1 MPLEFVSIDNHFIQD
16 EHFFAMMSVGIVVLL
31 LLCVLLQVSAVR
43 TSGQNERT
51 RSDRRQ
57 LGSDKKVKKNDM
69 SNGRQALET
78 WARSLT
84 EMDYNVTNW
93 KTKFRS
99 KTPQVFFDQYLK
111 AMSAVFGT
119 EEAHVNFALVGACD
133 GLADPTIRLR
143 FLPNKHWRAVFVEPM
158 TPNVRD
164 LTAYLTKH
172 DAIDRSLIIQA
183 ACTQICEEPTLQ
195 VERPLYEE
203 LNNNKTKEEKKD
215 IPHWLRREIGS
226 IKPKHR
232 AHARPDWV
240 LEEVR
245 CVTATDILMDWAHS
259 PKFRKDPEKKLRTVN
274 SKGQAIIRKRRP
286 HVLKIDVEGHDHEV
300 LMSFVN
306 KDTPLMELPLLI
318 EFEAKSIGKHFP
330 AAKEEM
336 EKAGYVVSDFA
347 ADGFAMLKGAKILEM
362 LGAE

>member
-1 MPLEFVSIDNHFIQD
+1 
-16 EHFFAMMSVGIVVLL
+16 MMSHIVVALL
-31 LLCVLLQVSAVR
+31 VLCVFLQVSAEQWNSVVR
-43 TSGQNERT
+43 DSL
-51 RSDRRQ
+51 RSESKRRQ
-57 LGSDKKVKKNDM
+57 LGSDKKIKKDM
-69 SNGRQALET
+69 SNGRKAMET

-84 EMDYNVTNW
+84 KQDYNVTNW
-93 KTKFRS
+93 KYKFRS
-99 KTPQVFFDQYLK
+99 KTPQVFFDQYLA
-111 AMSAVFGT
+111 AMSAVFA
-119 EEAHVNFALVGACD
+119 EEQAHVNFALVGACD

-164 LTAYLTKH
+164 LTSYLTKEG
-172 DAIDRSLIIQA
+172 AIDRSLIIHA
-183 ACTQICEEPTLQ
+183 ACTQVCEEPTLQ

-203 LNNNKTKEEKKD
+203 LNNNKTAAEKKD

-226 IKPKHR
+226 IKPKGR
-232 AHARPDWV
+232 QNARPDWV

-245 CVTATDILMDWAHS
+245 CVTATDILMDWALS
-259 PKFRKDPEKKLRTVN
+259 DKFRKNPEKKLRTVN
-274 SKGQAIIRKRRP
+274 SRGQTIVRKRRP

-330 AAKEEM
+330 AAKAEM
-336 EKAGYVVSDFA
+336 EKVGYVVSDFA

-362 LGAE
+362 MGAE

>member
-1 MPLEFVSIDNHFIQD
+1 
-16 EHFFAMMSVGIVVLL
+16 MSGLIVVLL
-31 LLCVLLQVSAVR
+31 VLCILLQVSADKW
-43 TSGQNERT
+43 TSGHHAGDTSE
-51 RSDRRQ
+51 SKRRQ
-57 LGSDKKVKKNDM
+57 LGADKKVKKDM
-69 SNGRQALET
+69 SNGRKAMET
-78 WARSLT
+78 WARSLSGK
-84 EMDYNVTNW
+84 DYNVTNW
-93 KTKFRS
+93 KFMFRS

-111 AMSAVFGT
+111 AMSDVFAA

-158 TPNVRD
+158 TPNIRD
-164 LTAYLTKH
+164 LTSYLTNKG
-172 DAIDRSLIIQA
+172 AIDRSLIIHA
-183 ACTQICEEPTLQ
+183 ACTQTCEEPTLQ

-203 LNNNKTKEEKKD
+203 LNNNKTAAERKD

-226 IKPKHR
+226 IKPKGR
-232 AHARPDWV
+232 THARPDWV

-245 CVTATDILMDWAHS
+245 CVTATDVLMDWALS
-259 PKFRKDPEKKLRTVN
+259 PKFRKSPEKKLRSVN
-274 SKGQAIIRKRRP
+274 SKGQTIVRKRRP

-318 EFEAKSIGKHFP
+318 QFEAKSIGEHFP

-336 EKAGYVVSDFA
+336 QKVGYVVSDFA

-362 LGAE
+362 MGAE